1 MQIAFSLFWCEHLRK
16 TARVLLSSIPI
27 AVTLSL
33 AMLILI
39 TCWKRYWFYTE
50 PGQRNPHKT
59 VFKILTF
66 ARKHRYPLRRS
77 AFTYSDKYIPSRID
91 FAKERFGGPFTT
103 EQVENVKAFLR
114 ILVILFAVGPVFS
127 LEVPASYFVF
137 PLFSL
142 HTLHYYK

>member
-1 MQIAFSLFWCEHLRK
+1 
-16 TARVLLSSIPI
+16 
-27 AVTLSL
+27 
-33 AMLILI
+33 MLILI